1 MSGGEPVAEERTME
15 FRDEEIFEKL
25 PGQEVR
31 VGNIGKA
38 IGALW
43 DQGPLE
49 SGEAP
54 SEFRASQMN
63 LVIHFGRA
71 TTAAEARE
79 KFAVALRFSQRY
91 PCRIIALCP
100 DPRTPEEFMLR
111 AKVYGQCYVG
121 KSRREMACCEA
132 IILAYPKESKDFLE
146 NQVSI
151 LLEGDLPVYYW
162 IHKFTS
168 AAKVPDYFGFLSQC
182 KRVIYDSGIENRDF
196 EKLPWPKGT
205 QVRDMVYARLLP
217 VRQMIGQ
224 FMSSFTPEAIVDS
237 LEGAR
242 LRAPESHAALV
253 RVLGEWI
260 EKRLDGCRA
269 AVEGEAK
276 LPEIEYVLQNEQDSD
291 GKMCFCLH
299 YGNDQHLRWLA
310 DLENQKATIEA
321 KFDGVER
328 ELPMPLEFL
337 SPAKELGEAF
347 FF

>member
-1 MSGGEPVAEERTME
+1 ME
-15 FRDEEIFEKL
+15 FRDEQIFEKL
-25 PGQEVR
+25 PGHDVR
-31 VGNIGKA
+31 VGDISKA
-38 IGALW
+38 ISNLWNQGAS
-43 DQGPLE
+43 DT
-49 SGEAP
+49 GEAP

-71 TTAAEARE
+71 TTVAEAQE
-79 KFAVALRFSQRY
+79 KFGAALRFSQRY

-100 DPRTPEEFMLR
+100 DPRTPEEFLLR

-162 IHKFTS
+162 IHHFTS

-182 KRVIYDSGIENRDF
+182 KRVIYDSGVENIDF
-196 EKLPWPKGT
+196 ANLTWPETT

-224 FMSSFTPEAIVDS
+224 FMSSFSPAGILDS

-242 LRAPESHAALV
+242 LRAPENLEALV
-253 RVLGEWI
+253 RVLGKWI
-260 EKRLDGCRA
+260 QERLEGCRTA
-269 AVEGEAK
+269 TKSDAP
-276 LPEIEYVLQNEQDSD
+276 LPEIEYVLQNEKDSD

-310 DLENQKATIEA
+310 DIENQKATIEA
-321 KFDGVER
+321 KIDGVER